1 MEHEGWNALRAGRAR
16 DYYAAALTDD
26 AEFVVSG
33 RLLDREQ
40 TLASWEGVPPWRDV
54 ELSEEQTLAVTDDV
68 LILTYVARASR
79 GDAMPPYVA
88 RFTTVYVRKGSAW
101 RVAFHQQ
108 TPSPT
113 NAVARSSFMSSCA
126 RRIAR
131 APLALYRWQLGWMLG
146 HRFLRLVHRGRRTG
160 REHEAVLEV
169 LRFDASA
176 GDAIVVSGFGPRADW
191 YRNVLEHPRVLV
203 EIGRDHFDAV
213 AEPLEEGQAV
223 QVLAQYEARHPM
235 LRPFVH
241 RLVSRLVGWRYR
253 GTSDAERRRVVQV
266 MPMIRL
272 RRDGERP
279 AAAEDLSR
287 TGNVAV
293 PPG

>member
-1 MEHEGWNALRAGRAR
+1 
-16 DYYAAALTDD
+16 
-26 AEFVVSG
+26 
-33 RLLDREQ
+33 
-40 TLASWEGVPPWRDV
+40 
-54 ELSEEQTLAVTDDV
+54 
-68 LILTYVARASR
+68 
-79 GDAMPPYVA
+79 
-88 RFTTVYVRKGSAW
+88 
-101 RVAFHQQ
+101 
-108 TPSPT
+108 
-113 NAVARSSFMSSCA
+113 
-126 RRIAR
+126 
-131 APLALYRWQLGWMLG
+131 MLG